1 MYHTAGKPLVGNL
14 LDIPP
19 YHSWLKFKEWSDIYG
34 PIFKLNIAGRTHV
47 VLSTEKIANDL
58 LRERGSLY
66 SSREYLPF
74 ASGLL
79 SNNLRPL
86 FLPYNGKSD
95 ALGCP

>member
-1 MYHTAGKPLVGNL
+1 MG
-14 LDIPP
+14 
-19 YHSWLKFKEWSDIYG
+19 
-34 PIFKLNIAGRTHV
+34 GRVHV

-86 FLPYNGKSD
+86 FLPYNGKPGD
-95 ALGCP
+95 FYTLGIVLMFP